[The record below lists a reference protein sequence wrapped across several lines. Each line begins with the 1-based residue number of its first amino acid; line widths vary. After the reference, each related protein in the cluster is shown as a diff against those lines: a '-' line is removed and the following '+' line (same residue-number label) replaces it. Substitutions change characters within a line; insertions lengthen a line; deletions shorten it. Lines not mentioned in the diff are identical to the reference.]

1 MTVDCLVPMPT
12 SRSIT
17 IRAQAETAS
26 ERTITVSLQGSIDD
40 SEQVTFRARG
50 DYARVSPTGRHG
62 GGADAD
68 YDSLE
73 ERFDRLRFFAWL
85 TAAMKESYL
94 PVDIGSPVRLAG
106 GLSHG
111 LQLQPWRAAHVI
123 RRCRPGCQP
132 APLDR
137 TGRRLRACQMAA
149 RHGWAGGESIGARI
163 CRPSPIHL
171 PPSAPTMTSVPLG
184 ASVCLSGARREHAG
198 AAGLAVEAIGARAAG
213 APGSSWPGRTPVP
226 RPGDPAPPPVWPRP

>member
-94 PVDIGSPVRLAG
+94 PVDIGSPVRLAV
-106 GLSHG
+106 GLSDATPKHWTLDVADRSLEVEAG
-111 LQLQPWRAAHVI
+111 KPASWDVRYTGTVRSWRELVY
-123 RRCRPGCQP
+123 GV
-132 APLDR
+132 
-137 TGRRLRACQMAA
+137 
-149 RHGWAGGESIGARI
+149 RI
-163 CRPSPIHL
+163 ADELI
-171 PPSAPTMTSVPLG
+171 
-184 ASVCLSGARREHAG
+184 
-198 AAGLAVEAIGARAAG
+198 AAGSATV
-213 APGSSWPGRTPVP
+213 
-226 RPGDPAPPPVWPRP
+226 GDPDGLLSAFLAAVAGWEQTDGPE